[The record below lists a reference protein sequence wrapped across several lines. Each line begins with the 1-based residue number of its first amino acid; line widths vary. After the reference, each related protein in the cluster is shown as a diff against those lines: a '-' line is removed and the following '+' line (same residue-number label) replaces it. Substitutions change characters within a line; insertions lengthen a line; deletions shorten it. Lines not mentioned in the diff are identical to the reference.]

1 MPSAA
6 VHVIASDANEDAR
19 STSSTLVNG
28 ERNDIDNDNNNNNNR
43 TNATTTT
50 NTTTTTTTTNEEQ
63 QQQQQQRGTGST
75 IRHGF
80 DHAVYEDDVL
90 SFLHFSD
97 KRHDTNAKPDPT
109 VRSVSLDWV
118 SKKKKE

>member
-6 VHVIASDANEDAR
+6 VHVIASDAANNNSNNNNNEDAR

-28 ERNDIDNDNNNNNNR
+28 ERNDNTAEHDTTR
-43 TNATTTT
+43 TTTT
-50 NTTTTTTTTNEEQ
+50 NDEQ
-63 QQQQQQRGTGST
+63 QRRAVST
-75 IRHGF
+75 VRHGF

-97 KRHDTNAKPDPT
+97 KRHDTNAKPDPA
-109 VRSVSLDWV
+109 VRNVSLDWV
-118 SKKKKE
+118 SSLSV